1 MGLVDFMKAHL
12 RRSKHQVHVRA
23 NKKACRGRV
32 ARAVVHP
39 APSKLIKYFS
49 KAALRGPRGY

>member
-1 MGLVDFMKAHL
+1 MGLVDFMKTHL

-23 NKKACRGRV
+23 NKRLRQGRV

-49 KAALRGPRGY
+49 KAARRGPRGY